1 MEWLVFQQVK
11 CLQDFGNVV
20 KVEDLIKECISRTK
34 QILDEKNE
42 LTEEEKAVVAKKVGI
57 GALIFSNLSTTLI
70 KDSVFVWENVLDFT
84 GDTAPY
90 IQYVNVRINSIL
102 KNVEELYNDNICKL
116 KEDIEKNLES
126 VFKNI
131 DKEIIN
137 SDEVYNIFKNIYEYE
152 NVLKQT
158 AEKYEP
164 SILTSYLLDL
174 AKAFNQYYNKHR
186 ISTDDVNLRKLGIII
201 CIITSKI
208 LVKGMNIL
216 GIEMPEKM

>member
-1 MEWLVFQQVK
+1 MEWLVFQQEK

-34 QILDEKNE
+34 KILDEKNE
-42 LTEEEKAVVAKKVGI
+42 LTEEEKNVVAKKVGI

-70 KDSVFVWENVLDFT
+70 KDSVFVWDKVLDFT

-126 VFKNI
+126 VFENI

-137 SDEVYNIFKNIYEYE
+137 SDEVYNIFKKVYEFE
-152 NVLKQT
+152 EILEQT

-164 SILTSYLLDL
+164 SILTSYLLEL
-174 AKAFNQYYNKHR
+174 AKAFNQYYNKYR
-186 ISTDDVNLRKLGIII
+186 ISTDDVNLRKLGIIV

>member
-1 MEWLVFQQVK
+1 MEWLVFQQGK

-34 QILDEKNE
+34 KILDEKNE
-42 LTEEEKAVVAKKVGI
+42 LTEEEKDDVAKKVGV

-70 KDSVFVWENVLDFT
+70 KDSVFVWDKVLDFT

-116 KEDIEKNLES
+116 KEDIEKNLKN
-126 VFKNI
+126 VFENI

-137 SDEVYNIFKNIYEYE
+137 SDEVYNIFKKVYEFE
-152 NVLKQT
+152 EILEQT

-174 AKAFNQYYNKHR
+174 GKAFNQYYNKYR

>member
-1 MEWLVFQQVK
+1 M
-11 CLQDFGNVV
+11 
-20 KVEDLIKECISRTK
+20 
-34 QILDEKNE
+34 
-42 LTEEEKAVVAKKVGI
+42 
-57 GALIFSNLSTTLI
+57 
-70 KDSVFVWENVLDFT
+70 FVWDNVLDFT

-102 KNVEELYNDNICKL
+102 KNIEEIYNEDISKL
-116 KEDIEKNLES
+116 KENMDKNLKNIFE
-126 VFKNI
+126 NI

-137 SDEVYNIFKNIYEYE
+137 SDEVYNIFKKVYEFE
-152 NVLKQT
+152 EILEQT

-164 SILTSYLLDL
+164 SILTSYLLEL
-174 AKAFNQYYNKHR
+174 AKAFNQYYNKYR
-186 ISTDDVNLRKLGIII
+186 ISTDDQELRKLGIII

>member
-1 MEWLVFQQVK
+1 MEWLVFQQVR

-34 QILDEKNE
+34 KILDEKNE
-42 LTEEEKAVVAKKVGI
+42 LTEEEKNVVAKKVGV

-70 KDSVFVWENVLDFT
+70 KDSVFVWDNVLDFT

-102 KNVEELYNDNICKL
+102 KNIEEIYNEDISKL
-116 KEDIEKNLES
+116 KENMDKNLKNI
-126 VFKNI
+126 FKNI

-137 SDEVYNIFKNIYEYE
+137 SDEVYNIFKKVYEFE
-152 NVLKQT
+152 EILEQT

-164 SILTSYLLDL
+164 SILTSYLLEL

-186 ISTDDVNLRKLGIII
+186 ISTDDVNLRKLGSII
-201 CIITSKI
+201 CIITSKV
-208 LVKGMNIL
+208 LVNGMNIL
-216 GIEMPEKM
+216 GIEMPDKM

>member
-1 MEWLVFQQVK
+1 MVWLVFQQVK

-34 QILDEKNE
+34 KILDEKNE

-70 KDSVFVWENVLDFT
+70 KDSVFVWDKVLDFT

-126 VFKNI
+126 VFENI

-137 SDEVYNIFKNIYEYE
+137 SDEVYNIFKKVYEFE
-152 NVLKQT
+152 EILEQT

-174 AKAFNQYYNKHR
+174 GKAFNQYYNKYR

>member
-1 MEWLVFQQVK
+1 M
-11 CLQDFGNVV
+11 V

-34 QILDEKNE
+34 KILDEKNE
-42 LTEEEKAVVAKKVGI
+42 LTEEEKNVVAKKVGI

-70 KDSVFVWENVLDFT
+70 KDSVFVWDKVLDFT

-126 VFKNI
+126 VFENI

-152 NVLKQT
+152 N
-158 AEKYEP
+158 
-164 SILTSYLLDL
+164 ILTSYLLEL
-174 AKAFNQYYNKHR
+174 AKAFNQYYNKYR
-186 ISTDDVNLRKLGIII
+186 ISTDDVNLRKLGIIV

>member
-102 KNVEELYNDNICKL
+102 KNVEETYNDNISNL
-116 KEDIEKNLES
+116 KENMEENLKDI
-126 VFKNI
+126 FANI
-131 DKEIIN
+131 DKEILN

-152 NVLKQT
+152 NVLNQT
-158 AEKYEP
+158 AENYEP

-186 ISTDDVNLRKLGIII
+186 ISTDDVNLRKLGSII

-208 LVKGMNIL
+208 LVNGMNIL
-216 GIEMPEKM
+216 GIEMPDKM

>member
-34 QILDEKNE
+34 KILDEKNE
-42 LTEEEKAVVAKKVGI
+42 LTEEEKDDVAKKVGV

-70 KDSVFVWENVLDFT
+70 KDSVFVWDKVLDFT

-116 KEDIEKNLES
+116 KEDIEKNLKN
-126 VFKNI
+126 VFENI

-137 SDEVYNIFKNIYEYE
+137 SDEVYNIFKKVYEFE
-152 NVLKQT
+152 EILEQT

-174 AKAFNQYYNKHR
+174 GKAFNQYYNKYR

>member
-1 MEWLVFQQVK
+1 MEWLVFQQGK

-20 KVEDLIKECISRTK
+20 KVEDLIKESISRTK
-34 QILDEKNE
+34 KILDEKNE
-42 LTEEEKAVVAKKVGI
+42 LTEEEKNIVAKKVGI

-102 KNVEELYNDNICKL
+102 ENVEELYNDNICKL

-152 NVLKQT
+152 NILEQT

-164 SILTSYLLDL
+164 SILTTYLLDL
-174 AKAFNQYYNKHR
+174 AKSFNQYYNKHR
-186 ISTDDVNLRKLGIII
+186 ISTDDVNLRKLRKYNMYNYKQNF
-201 CIITSKI
+201 SKWNEYI
-208 LVKGMNIL
+208 RNRNA
-216 GIEMPEKM
+216 

>member
-1 MEWLVFQQVK
+1 M
-11 CLQDFGNVV
+11 
-20 KVEDLIKECISRTK
+20 
-34 QILDEKNE
+34 
-42 LTEEEKAVVAKKVGI
+42 VAKKVGV

-70 KDSVFVWENVLDFT
+70 KDSVFVWDNVLDFT

-90 IQYVNVRINSIL
+90 IL
-102 KNVEELYNDNICKL
+102 KNIEEIYNEDISKL
-116 KEDIEKNLES
+116 KENMDKNLKNIFE
-126 VFKNI
+126 NI

-137 SDEVYNIFKNIYEYE
+137 SDEVYNIFKKVYEFE
-152 NVLKQT
+152 EILEQT

-164 SILTSYLLDL
+164 SILTSYLLEL
-174 AKAFNQYYNKHR
+174 AKAFNQYYNKYR

>member
-1 MEWLVFQQVK
+1 M
-11 CLQDFGNVV
+11 
-20 KVEDLIKECISRTK
+20 
-34 QILDEKNE
+34 
-42 LTEEEKAVVAKKVGI
+42 
-57 GALIFSNLSTTLI
+57 IFSNLSTTLI

-102 KNVEELYNDNICKL
+102 KNVEEVYNDNITGL
-116 KEDIEKNLES
+116 KENMEENLRN
-126 VFKNI
+126 VLNI
-131 DKEIIN
+131 DKDIIN
-137 SDEVYNIFKNIYEYE
+137 SDEVYNIFKYIYEYE
-152 NVLKQT
+152 DILKQT

-174 AKAFNQYYNKHR
+174 GKAFNQYYNKYR

>member
-1 MEWLVFQQVK
+1 MEWLVFQQGK

-34 QILDEKNE
+34 KILDEKNE
-42 LTEEEKAVVAKKVGI
+42 LTEEEKNVVAKKVGV

-70 KDSVFVWENVLDFT
+70 KDSVFVWDNVLDFT

-102 KNVEELYNDNICKL
+102 KNIEEIYNEDISKL
-116 KEDIEKNLES
+116 KENMDKNLKNIFE
-126 VFKNI
+126 NI

-137 SDEVYNIFKNIYEYE
+137 SDEVYNIFKKVYEFE
-152 NVLKQT
+152 EILEQT
-158 AEKYEP
+158 AEKYES
-164 SILTSYLLDL
+164 SILTSYLLEL
-174 AKAFNQYYNKHR
+174 AKSFNQYYNKYR
-186 ISTDDVNLRKLGIII
+186 ISTDDVNLRKLGIIV

>member
-34 QILDEKNE
+34 KILDEKNE
-42 LTEEEKAVVAKKVGI
+42 LTEEEKEVVAKKVGV

-70 KDSVFVWENVLDFT
+70 KDSVFVWDNVLDFT

-102 KNVEELYNDNICKL
+102 KNVEETYNDNISNL
-116 KEDIEKNLES
+116 KENMEENLKDIFANM
-126 VFKNI
+126 
-131 DKEIIN
+131 DKEILN

-152 NVLKQT
+152 NILEQT

-164 SILTSYLLDL
+164 SILTTYLLDL
-174 AKAFNQYYNKHR
+174 AKSFNQYYNKHR
-186 ISTDDVNLRKLGIII
+186 ISTDDVNLRKLGSII
-201 CIITSKI
+201 CIITSRI
-208 LVKGMNIL
+208 LVSGMNIL
-216 GIEMPEKM
+216 GIEMPDKM

>member
-1 MEWLVFQQVK
+1 M
-11 CLQDFGNVV
+11 
-20 KVEDLIKECISRTK
+20 
-34 QILDEKNE
+34 
-42 LTEEEKAVVAKKVGI
+42 VAKKVGV

-70 KDSVFVWENVLDFT
+70 KDSVFVWDNVLDFT

-102 KNVEELYNDNICKL
+102 KNIEEIYNEDISKL
-116 KEDIEKNLES
+116 KENMDKNLKNIFE
-126 VFKNI
+126 NI

-137 SDEVYNIFKNIYEYE
+137 SDEVYNIFKKVYEFE
-152 NVLKQT
+152 EILEQT

-164 SILTSYLLDL
+164 SILTSYLLEL
-174 AKAFNQYYNKHR
+174 AKAFNQYYNKYR
-186 ISTDDVNLRKLGIII
+186 ISTDDVNLRELGIIV

>member
-1 MEWLVFQQVK
+1 MEWLVFQQGR

-34 QILDEKNE
+34 KILDEKNE
-42 LTEEEKAVVAKKVGI
+42 LTEEEKNIVAKKVGI

-126 VFKNI
+126 VFENI
-131 DKEIIN
+131 DKEKFEKYVLDTLDKESAILL
-137 SDEVYNIFKNIYEYE
+137 
-152 NVLKQT
+152 VLKN
-158 AEKYEP
+158 
-164 SILTSYLLDL
+164 
-174 AKAFNQYYNKHR
+174 AF
-186 ISTDDVNLRKLGIII
+186 I
-201 CIITSKI
+201 SKI
-208 LVKGMNIL
+208 PYYIIYLKRFMNL
-216 GIEMPEKM
+216 KKY

>member
-1 MEWLVFQQVK
+1 M
-11 CLQDFGNVV
+11 
-20 KVEDLIKECISRTK
+20 
-34 QILDEKNE
+34 
-42 LTEEEKAVVAKKVGI
+42 
-57 GALIFSNLSTTLI
+57 IFSNLSTTLI

-126 VFKNI
+126 VFENI

-137 SDEVYNIFKNIYEYE
+137 SDEVYNIFKKVYEFE
-152 NVLKQT
+152 EILEQT

-164 SILTSYLLDL
+164 SILTSYLLEL
-174 AKAFNQYYNKHR
+174 AKAFNQYYNKYR
-186 ISTDDVNLRKLGIII
+186 ISTDDQELRKLGIII

>member
-1 MEWLVFQQVK
+1 MGWLVFQQVR

-34 QILDEKNE
+34 KILDEKNE
-42 LTEEEKAVVAKKVGI
+42 LTEEEKDDVAKKVGV

-70 KDSVFVWENVLDFT
+70 KDSVFVWDKVLDFT

-102 KNVEELYNDNICKL
+102 KNVEEVYNDNITEL
-116 KEDIEKNLES
+116 KENMEENLKNVL
-126 VFKNI
+126 KNI
-131 DKEIIN
+131 DKDIIN
-137 SDEVYNIFKNIYEYE
+137 SDEVYNIFKYIYEYE
-152 NVLKQT
+152 NILKQT

-186 ISTDDVNLRKLGIII
+186 ISTDDINLRKLGSII
-201 CIITSKI
+201 CIITSKV
-208 LVKGMNIL
+208 LVNGMNIL
-216 GIEMPEKM
+216 GIEMPDKM